1 MSDDPDRGGCSVNMI
16 DKTKLL
22 EWLKRE
28 LQYSQRENRRDE
40 AKVLDMAIGKINS
53 GAFDPPEENRH

>member
-1 MSDDPDRGGCSVNMI
+1 MNMI